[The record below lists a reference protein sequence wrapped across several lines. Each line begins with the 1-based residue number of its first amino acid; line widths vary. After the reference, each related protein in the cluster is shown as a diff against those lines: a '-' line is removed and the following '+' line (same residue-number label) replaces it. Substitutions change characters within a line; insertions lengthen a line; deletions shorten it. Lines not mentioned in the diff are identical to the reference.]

1 MVFVTKM
8 GHASVIAI
16 EQEVTAALRMKTT
29 GSAANI
35 PNARLIART
44 RPSAGANVW
53 RGIKSISLLMRKE
66 VWMGF
71 YRKTSSG

>member
-1 MVFVTKM
+1 MVFVIKM
-8 GHASVIAI
+8 GYASVIAI

-35 PNARLIART
+35 RTARLIART

-53 RGIKSISLLMRKE
+53 HGIKSISLLMRKE